1 MITTAQVQRHAGDG
15 IVDNVNTRSVILKR
29 AAELLAQSPNG
40 DISTRTVCEAAGVG
54 QPALYR
60 LFGDKAGLL
69 AAVADEVWGDY
80 LSAKRTVTPS
90 DDPLEDL
97 RRGWDN
103 HTAFALANPHAYRL
117 LFGTALS
124 TKPEGAAEAMRL
136 LQSIL
141 DRVASSG
148 RLRVDPADAA
158 RVVMAANTGVALA
171 LILRP
176 DSYPDLAISV
186 TTREAT
192 LGGLLAAGP
201 VAKGEAST
209 VAATTLRA
217 ELEESTVFTA
227 AENAL
232 LREWLG
238 RIQQGS
244 DHRSAPQID

>member
-1 MITTAQVQRHAGDG
+1 MILQ
-15 IVDNVNTRSVILKR
+15 R
-29 AAELLAQSPNG
+29 AAEVLAQSPNG
-40 DISTRTVCEAAGVG
+40 DISTRAVCDAAGVG
-54 QPALYR
+54 QPVLYR

-69 AAVADEVWGDY
+69 AAVADEVWGEY
-80 LSAKRTVTPS
+80 LTAKRAVTPS

-124 TKPEGAAEAMRL
+124 TKPEAAGEAMRL
-136 LQSIL
+136 LRAIL
-141 DRVASSG
+141 DRLASSG
-148 RLRVDPADAA
+148 RLRLDPAEAA

-176 DSYPDLAISV
+176 DIYPDLAISV

-192 LGGLLAAGP
+192 LVGLLTAGP
-201 VAKGEAST
+201 VADGEASS

-217 ELEESTVFTA
+217 ELEGSTVFTV
-227 AENAL
+227 AESAL
-232 LREWLG
+232 LHEWLG
-238 RIQQGS
+238 RIQQGP
-244 DHRSAPQID
+244 DHRSAPQLD